1 MKYFTGFMMAW
12 GNFCSLPCP
21 SKRWNQ
27 NYQSLMLGFLPLVGL
42 MIGIIWAAAY
52 FALVYFGFP
61 FFVVSFLIT
70 LLPFALCGFMHMDGF
85 MDCCDAIMSRRPLED
100 RQRILK
106 DSNTGAFAVVSM
118 IFFVLGY
125 FCFLSTAVTTGVDFV
140 NMVMIVVMSRAV
152 SGLHVLIAKPMAQS
166 QYAKMK
172 EAASQAVAS
181 EPSEDEAASEV
192 SDMEIPDEVSA
203 ESPTESET
211 VTRGELAAE
220 GGTEPSVIG
229 AAVETAAVRAAEAK
243 TASVETAEAET
254 AAIDTAGAMTTSAE
268 TAACERIA
276 REKTTAK
283 NGIFLLLALLLIITA
298 AAFFCSALPIA
309 TLIVC
314 GFTALGCLISI
325 QYAKKNLGGM
335 SGDIAGYGILWGELM
350 GVFALVLC

>member
-27 NYQSLMLGFLPLVGL
+27 NYQSLMLGFLPPVGL
-42 MIGIIWAAAY
+42 IIGIIWAAVY

-85 MDCCDAIMSRRPLED
+85 MDCCDAIMSRRPLEE

-140 NMVMIVVMSRAV
+140 NMVMITVMSRSV

-166 QYAKMK
+166 QYARMK
-172 EAASQAVAS
+172 E
-181 EPSEDEAASEV
+181 E
-192 SDMEIPDEVSA
+192 
-203 ESPTESET
+203 
-211 VTRGELAAE
+211 
-220 GGTEPSVIG
+220 
-229 AAVETAAVRAAEAK
+229 AAEADPEK
-243 TASVETAEAET
+243 AAGVVEDVIAPAAESSEAAAIEEDKIVSDGIEPSIDTAAIETASVEAVAESADATSDGVRAES
-254 AAIDTAGAMTTSAE
+254 ASDEKTSA
-268 TAACERIA
+268 
-276 REKTTAK
+276 KV
-283 NGIFLLLALLLIITA
+283 GILLLLVLLLIITA
-298 AAFFCSALPIA
+298 AAFFCSSLRIA

-314 GFTALGCLISI
+314 GFTALGSLVSI

-335 SGDIAGYGILWGELM
+335 SGDIAGYGILWGELC

>member
-27 NYQSLMLGFLPLVGL
+27 NYQSLMLGFLPPVGL
-42 MIGIIWAAAY
+42 IIGIIWAAVY

-85 MDCCDAIMSRRPLED
+85 MDCCDAIMSRRPLEE

-140 NMVMIVVMSRAV
+140 NMVMITVMSRSV

-166 QYAKMK
+166 QYARMK
-172 EAASQAVAS
+172 EETSEPEIAS
-181 EPSEDEAASEV
+181 EFSESEATWEV
-192 SDMEIPDEVSA
+192 SEELPAERRSVEIEGEIVA
-203 ESPTESET
+203 ESET
-211 VTRGELAAE
+211 EAAIIDVTTVDTAKNEVAE
-220 GGTEPSVIG
+220 IDT
-229 AAVETAAVRAAEAK
+229 TAIE
-243 TASVETAEAET
+243 TASVEAVAESADATSDGVRAES
-254 AAIDTAGAMTTSAE
+254 ASDEKTSAK
-268 TAACERIA
+268 A
-276 REKTTAK
+276 
-283 NGIFLLLALLLIITA
+283 GILLLLVLLLIITA
-298 AAFFCSALPIA
+298 AAFFCSSLRIA

-314 GFTALGCLISI
+314 GFTALGSLVSI

-335 SGDIAGYGILWGELM
+335 SGDIAGYGILWGELC

>member
-21 SKRWNQ
+21 SKRWDQ

-42 MIGIIWAAAY
+42 IIGIIWAACY
-52 FALVYFGFP
+52 FALVYIGFP
-61 FFVVSFLIT
+61 FLAASFLISII
-70 LLPFALCGFMHMDGF
+70 PFALCGFMHMDGF
-85 MDCCDAIMSRRPLED
+85 MDCCDAIMSRRPLAE

-106 DSNTGAFAVVSM
+106 DSSAGAFAVVGM

-166 QYAKMK
+166 QYAG
-172 EAASQAVAS
+172 
-181 EPSEDEAASEV
+181 
-192 SDMEIPDEVSA
+192 ME
-203 ESPTESET
+203 
-211 VTRGELAAE
+211 G
-220 GGTEPSVIG
+220 
-229 AAVETAAVRAAEAK
+229 
-243 TASVETAEAET
+243 
-254 AAIDTAGAMTTSAE
+254 
-268 TAACERIA
+268 
-276 REKTTAK
+276 EKTGAK
-283 NGIFLLLALLLIITA
+283 AGILLLLALLTIIAA
-298 AAFFCSALPIA
+298 AAFLCSSLRLA

-314 GFTALGCLISI
+314 GFTALGCLVSI

-350 GVFALVLC
+350 GVFSLVLC